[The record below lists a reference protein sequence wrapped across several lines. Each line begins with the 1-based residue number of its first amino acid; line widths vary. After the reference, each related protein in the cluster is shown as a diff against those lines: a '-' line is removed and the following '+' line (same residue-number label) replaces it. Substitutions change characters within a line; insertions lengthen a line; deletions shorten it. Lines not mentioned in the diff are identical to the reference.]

1 MDKPNPFIW
10 SAIGVLLLLIGF
22 QALVSR
28 LLSPGPE
35 NLAYSDFKHL
45 LAAGK
50 LSDLTV
56 SSSTIEG
63 TVDTSNLDR
72 LLSPQALEAVKSPL
86 PAGSYR
92 FITTRAASQ
101 RVLAAA

>member
-10 SAIGVLLLLIGF
+10 SAIGALLLLIAF

-28 LLSPGPE
+28 LPPGLE
-35 NLAYSDFKHL
+35 NLSYSHFKHL

-56 SSSTIEG
+56 SSSTIAG

-72 LLSPQALEAVKSPL
+72 KE
-86 PAGSYR
+86 
-92 FITTRAASQ
+92 
-101 RVLAAA
+101 